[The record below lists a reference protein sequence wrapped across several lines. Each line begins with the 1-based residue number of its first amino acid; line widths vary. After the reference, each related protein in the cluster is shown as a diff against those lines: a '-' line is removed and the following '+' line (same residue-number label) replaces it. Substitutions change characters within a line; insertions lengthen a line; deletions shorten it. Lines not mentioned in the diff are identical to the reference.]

1 MDLKI
6 GTGALDTDSLRLM
19 KDPAVG
25 FGGASALAL
34 SGDKSLKTKDKIANL
49 ACEFESIFMNQMLRA
64 MRSTIPKNGLVNG
77 GHGEEIYTSL
87 LDEELSRQMA
97 YTQQNGLSQALADQL
112 NMIVDKQSG
121 KAGSQDLAGQS
132 VKESIKP
139 GTAKTE

>member
-6 GTGALDTDSLRLM
+6 GSGALDTDSLRLM
-19 KDPAVG
+19 KDPVAG
-25 FGGASALAL
+25 FGGTSALAL
-34 SGDKSLKTKDKIANL
+34 AGDKTMKSKDKIANL
-49 ACEFESIFMNQMLRA
+49 AREFESIFMNQMLKA

-97 YTQQNGLSQALADQL
+97 YAQQNGLSQALADQL
-112 NMIVDKQSG
+112 NMVVDKQSG
-121 KAGSQDLAGQS
+121 KVAAQDPAGQS